1 MKNRNTIFTF
11 FISFILC
18 LGINISHAQ
27 TPFDAIMMNQ
37 RESCLAVIYE
47 HSWFDEYWEGTY
59 LRTNGTIETVK
70 RDMVMPMI
78 AIGVFDQ
85 LNLLVA
91 APYVKTES
99 TEPNGG
105 YFAGAK
111 GFQDLSLALKGQIIN
126 KQLNSGTLS
135 LLATVGFSTP
145 MTNYLSDYR
154 PYSIGFGANEFSFRG
169 IAQYKMEKGFYV
181 RGALAYLHRGQT
193 EAERDYYYNNGSYYT
208 AWMDVPSAWN
218 YNAVAGVWLLNNS
231 LKLEA
236 NYLGIKSTSGDD
248 IRPYNAAQPT
258 NKVSFDQVGISA
270 QYYLN
275 KPQGIGAL
283 SYFSHTING
292 RNTGK
297 ASMFGVGLTYQFKI

>member
-1 MKNRNTIFTF
+1 MKNRNIILSF
-11 FISFILC
+11 FISFIFC
-18 LGINISHAQ
+18 SGISYAQ
-27 TPFDAIMMNQ
+27 TPSDAIMMTQ

-47 HSWFDEYWEGTY
+47 YSWFDEYWEGTL

-126 KQLNSGTLS
+126 KQLSNGTFA

-169 IAQYKMEKGFYV
+169 IAQYKTEKGLYA
-181 RGALAYLHRGQT
+181 RGALAYLQRGQT

-218 YNAVAGVWLLNNS
+218 YNAVVGVWLLNNS

-248 IRPYNAAQPT
+248 VRAYNAAQPT

-270 QYYLN
+270 QYYLS
-275 KPQGIGAL
+275 KPKGLGAL
-283 SYFSHTING
+283 AYFSQTVNG

-297 ASMFGVGLTYQFKI
+297 ATMFGVGLTYQFKI